1 MGMNW
6 RGLASSTRWN
16 SQASEEGSCMKNCLL
31 PVDLGQADSQIMQ
44 VSSWSRAKL
53 LEELLLLEYSS
64 GEDPGD
70 NTDDT

>member
-1 MGMNW
+1 
-6 RGLASSTRWN
+6 
-16 SQASEEGSCMKNCLL
+16 MKNCLS
-31 PVDLGQADSQIMQ
+31 PVHLGQADSQIMQ

-64 GEDPGD
+64 GEDPAG